1 MFGVFSNPEQMGQH
15 QYVSQI
21 TNPSAVCLLIL
32 YLSIEQVGGRPRV
45 TYGSLTP
52 DVRATLSEVP
62 NGSPASTL
70 CMVRNTSHSVITTK
84 VR

>member
-1 MFGVFSNPEQMGQH
+1 MLLSLLTP
-15 QYVSQI
+15 
-21 TNPSAVCLLIL
+21 ALCRLLIL

-70 CMVRNTSHSVITTK
+70 CMVRNTSHSGITTK